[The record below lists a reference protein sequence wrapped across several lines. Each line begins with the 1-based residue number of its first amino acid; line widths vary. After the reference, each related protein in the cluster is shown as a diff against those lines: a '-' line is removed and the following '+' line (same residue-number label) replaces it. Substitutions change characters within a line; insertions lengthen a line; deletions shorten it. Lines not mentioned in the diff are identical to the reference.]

1 MEEADNL
8 KPDIVLVGRCIWIE
22 HNAGKNIIGR
32 FGGCSKH
39 NYPEFL

>member
-8 KPDIVLVGRCIWIE
+8 KPDIVLVGGWIRIE
-22 HNAGKNIIGR
+22 HDAGKNISGR
-32 FGGCSKH
+32 FGGWSKH